1 MFDTQVNKAISDD
14 APAVYF
20 NSELSV
26 VWVRRVNTETACE
39 LHNILSFTHRS
50 YTPETA
56 YLRSLHG
63 YTPFYQVVYVPKNK
77 GGKRMEKVLYSVK
90 EVSQILHTNPS
101 YVYQL
106 INTGLL
112 PVLKLGS
119 YKVRHEALMKFLSE
133 YESYDLSDPKNVEKI
148 TATA

>member
-1 MFDTQVNKAISDD
+1 MQKKRQIKTKNIPNDKDKENDT
-14 APAVYF
+14 
-20 NSELSV
+20 
-26 VWVRRVNTETACE
+26 
-39 LHNILSFTHRS
+39 
-50 YTPETA
+50 
-56 YLRSLHG
+56 
-63 YTPFYQVVYVPKNK
+63 
-77 GGKRMEKVLYSVK
+77 MEKVLYTVK

-133 YESYDLSDPKNVEKI
+133 YEGYDLSNPKNVEKI